1 MNLDLRI
8 PMGLMFTF
16 TGLILTTFW
25 DLRPTAMLELYAKS
39 LGINANLWWGLV
51 LLVFGLTMF
60 LLGQRGQRRLAKEPA
75 TAGRRRR
82 NPSRTLRREQR
93 LGNRD

>member
-16 TGLILTTFW
+16 TGLIMTVFGIRTK
-25 DLRPTAMLELYAKS
+25 DDVALYAKS

-60 LLGQRGQRRLAKEPA
+60 LLGRRSQMRLAKNPPPLIEEGEA
-75 TAGRRRR
+75 RR
-82 NPSRTLRREQR
+82 
-93 LGNRD
+93 GHH